1 MYRHTK
7 KSESPS
13 DALPSH
19 FSSHTG
25 NRHSSHDAFGTPFM
39 LFLGDFVVHTGL
51 QTWCLCPPGVP
62 KHKECAL
69 KKIRNRLELFS
80 QEPLLLA
87 MISMLTNQQYI
98 VNELLKKKNRKTM
111 LFTD

>member
-1 MYRHTK
+1 
-7 KSESPS
+7 
-13 DALPSH
+13 
-19 FSSHTG
+19 
-25 NRHSSHDAFGTPFM
+25 M
-39 LFLGDFVVHTGL
+39 LFLGDFVVQKMDCTPG
-51 QTWCLCPPGVP
+51 TYMPPSVP

-69 KKIRNRLELFS
+69 KKIRNWLELFS